1 VIPGGVPVGPTR
13 RSGGTLQTVTTLT
26 SHRLGHPPT
35 TPDSVGARSW
45 RNAGR
50 LFVTV
55 LAAERPAE

>member
-1 VIPGGVPVGPTR
+1 M
-13 RSGGTLQTVTTLT
+13 TTLT

-35 TPDSVGARSW
+35 TPDSVGARFW